1 MNELVKKRSDII
13 NQFTKGNINTKS
25 KKLFDAP
32 DQITESVKEQKSK
45 EESDRSIPNCLKV
58 SDKRFNI
65 IKQIINENKDSGT
78 TTNDKRYT
86 LNDANDL
93 VNIIAKKSKMKK
105 RKIAKKKKKKKN
117 LAFQKK
123 KEKKKTKK
131 KKKKR
136 FLAFQK
142 NKAINFYNNLM
153 KKVEQIS
160 KLRPTQPRQKML
172 EIFSY
177 LGEISNGPKTD
188 DEQPDT
194 TDKPE
199 L

>member
-105 RKIAKKKKKKKN
+105 RKIAKKKKKK
-117 LAFQKK
+117 
-123 KEKKKTKK
+123 
-131 KKKKR
+131 R

>member
-93 VNIIAKKSKMKK
+93 VNMIAKKSKMKK
-105 RKIAKKKKKKKN
+105 RKIAKKKKKKN
-117 LAFQKK
+117 SC
-123 KEKKKTKK
+123 
-131 KKKKR
+131 
-136 FLAFQK
+136 
-142 NKAINFYNNLM
+142 
-153 KKVEQIS
+153 IS
-160 KLRPTQPRQKML
+160 K
-172 EIFSY
+172 E
-177 LGEISNGPKTD
+177 
-188 DEQPDT
+188 
-194 TDKPE
+194 
-199 L
+199 

>member
-105 RKIAKKKKKKKN
+105 RK
-117 LAFQKK
+117 
-123 KEKKKTKK
+123 
-131 KKKKR
+131 R

-194 TDKPE
+194 SDKPE

>member
-25 KKLFDAP
+25 KKRFDAP

-105 RKIAKKKKKKKN
+105 RK
-117 LAFQKK
+117 
-123 KEKKKTKK
+123 
-131 KKKKR
+131 R

-194 TDKPE
+194 SDKPE

>member
-105 RKIAKKKKKKKN
+105 RK
-117 LAFQKK
+117 
-123 KEKKKTKK
+123 
-131 KKKKR
+131 R

>member
-93 VNIIAKKSKMKK
+93 VNIIAKKSK
-105 RKIAKKKKKKKN
+105 
-117 LAFQKK
+117 
-123 KEKKKTKK
+123 
-131 KKKKR
+131 R

-194 TDKPE
+194 SDKPE